1 MNHEF
6 YEWNHD
12 DLILCIKVQP
22 KFGKDEFCDVMENR
36 LKVRITALPVDGK
49 ANLYLIKFLSRQFK
63 VSKSHIELLSGDTNR
78 EKRFRITRPRL
89 LPSFILNDS

>member
-1 MNHEF
+1 MNHGF

-12 DLILCIKVQP
+12 DLILRIKVQP
-22 KFGKDEFCDVMENR
+22 KASKDELCEAMGNC
-36 LKVRITALPVDGK
+36 LKVRITAPPVDGK
-49 ANLYLIKFLSRQFK
+49 ANLYLIKFLARQFK
-63 VSKSHIELLSGDTNR
+63 VSKSHVELLSGDTNR